1 MKHTKLLTLAIAALF
16 AGSAMAE
23 TETHPSSASS
33 NTDIKGT
40 SYTLSGTYIAGQ
52 GGTKAGTMTSK
63 GIKFRINKPYNE
75 TNNAVPFIVN
85 DGYKITNISFNGQVN
100 DNSKTSVLSQI
111 LVDNTAIAFTAVTL
125 PAKTSSIEF
134 STGTI
139 GAKKSVVLVFD
150 GDASQANI
158 EYTITYE
165 AAQIATDDATLK
177 SISID
182 GEPIADFASET
193 TTYNVELP
201 FGTTVVPTVTATP
214 TSKKANAEVTH
225 ATALPGTTT
234 ITVTAEDNKT
244 TKQYQINFTVK
255 AEASHDAS
263 VSSIT
268 LKGLTINSPKTD
280 TIYSLTYEYLTTIP
294 TESDLTVTLNDE
306 NAQVSAVDNF
316 TEWGK
321 VYTITTVAQDG
332 TTTNTYKIQLFC
344 DGAPKHL
351 YEVLF
356 SNGAKGAIN
365 EQDTVITVPY
375 LAGEA
380 VPTTTVA
387 DIKTDSTMIAEI
399 YRKCTATIDTEG
411 NIIVTG
417 EDNTTLKFP
426 VKGYELTAPTTLG
439 TDTVK
444 FDGTEISY
452 IYGAYG
458 YDTSKGWKFAKKVND
473 SNRRIS
479 KGTTRLY
486 MAIPAADSLT
496 LISSVQTRAIKLYVN
511 GVENTEV
518 TETGA
523 AGEGMK
529 FKLDA
534 TKTNFIC
541 IESNQTSGDGG
552 FSALILTPAKATPS
566 AIDNAATEVKAVKV
580 IRNGQLY
587 ILKGDKIY
595 TALGTIVE

>member
-16 AGSAMAE
+16 AGTAMAE
-23 TETHPSSASS
+23 TETHPSSVTSS
-33 NTDIKGT
+33 ADIVGV
-40 SYTLSGTYIAGQ
+40 SYTLSGTYNAGQ
-52 GGTKAGTMTSK
+52 GGSKAGTMTSK
-63 GIKFRINKPYNE
+63 GVKFRINKPYNE
-75 TNNAVPFIVN
+75 TRNAVPFIVN

-111 LVDNTAIAFTAVTL
+111 LVDNAAITFTAVTL

-139 GAKKSVVLVFD
+139 EAKKSVVLVFD

-193 TTYNVELP
+193 TTYSVELP
-201 FGTTVVPTVTATP
+201 FGTTVVPTVTATA
-214 TSKKANAEVTH
+214 TSKKANAVVTP

-280 TIYSLTYEYLTTIP
+280 TIYSLTYEYLSTIP

-496 LISSVQTRAIKLYVN
+496 LISSVQKRAIKLYVN